1 MARVGEHAA
10 PSNARG
16 IWPVLWRGR
25 YLILASV
32 VAMVTLAAIYSLTSA
47 KVYQATALIQVNVPN
62 QTASVDTT
70 AANQGLAQN
79 FATLLVS
86 PGFLEKIRPQV
97 AGGAKSASE
106 LQSDLS
112 AEAVAQTAL
121 VQLHSSGSTP
131 QQAQRLGEQV
141 ARAFLAH
148 LQTEAATQTSA
159 QQSQIQQEISK
170 LSEQISALQVSPNAG
185 TPATADQ
192 ISSLQASRQALI
204 TQNATILANGLAQ
217 GASASL
223 SAPPAASSSPIKP
236 RRSLDLIAG
245 LLLGLLLGVALA
257 LLREL
262 LSPGLRSADEAA
274 ALLDV
279 PVLASIPL
287 RPRLRAEDP
296 VLPEAYDVLQTNLFF
311 AMRQHKHQ
319 MVTFVGPN
327 PRVGKTSVV
336 EGLAGVAS
344 GGEHSVLV
352 VDGDMRA
359 GSLSIRLQ
367 QAQRPGMTELLQGAI
382 SLDEALVELEPG
394 LSLLPSH
401 QSPINAPS
409 LLSGSR
415 MRALSAEWRERFDI
429 VLIDSPP
436 IAGLAD
442 GLILA
447 SLSDAVVVV
456 VRTGVTSPA
465 DLLAT
470 AASLRQTDTA
480 IAGLVVFEER
490 PAEPYY
496 PGRRGAVS
504 VKPDAA
510 VHA

>member
-1 MARVGEHAA
+1 MAKVEEH
-10 PSNARG
+10 PERSNTQG
-16 IWPVLWRGR
+16 IGPVLWRGR
-25 YLILASV
+25 YVILASV
-32 VAMVTLAAIYSLTSA
+32 VVMVALAAIYALSSA
-47 KVYQATALIQVNVPN
+47 KVYQASALIQVNVPN

-86 PGFLEKIRPQV
+86 SGFLEKIRSKV
-97 AGGAKSASE
+97 DGGHESASE
-106 LQSDLS
+106 LQSHLS
-112 AEAVAQTAL
+112 AEAVSQTAL
-121 VQLHSSGSTP
+121 VQLHSTGSSP
-131 QQAQRLGEQV
+131 QRAQRLGEQV
-141 ARAFLAH
+141 AHAFLAE
-148 LQTEAATQTSA
+148 LQAEAASQTAA
-159 QQSQIQQEISK
+159 QQSQIQQTISK
-170 LSEQISALQVSPNAG
+170 LSEQITTLQSKPNAG
-185 TPATADQ
+185 TAAVADQ

-223 SAPPAASSSPIKP
+223 SAPPAASSSPIRP
-236 RRSLDLIAG
+236 RRSLDVIAG
-245 LLLGLLLGVALA
+245 LLLGLLLGVGLTW
-257 LLREL
+257 LREL

-274 ALLDV
+274 ALLDA

-287 RPRLRAEDP
+287 RPRLQGDDP

-311 AMRQHKHQ
+311 AMRQHKYQ
-319 MVTFVGPN
+319 VVTFVGPN

-336 EGLAGVAS
+336 EGLARVAVH
-344 GGEHSVLV
+344 GEQSVLV

-359 GSLSIRLQ
+359 GALSTRLH
-367 QAQRPGMTELLQGAI
+367 QAQHPGMAELLQGSI
-382 SLDEALVELEPG
+382 TLDEALVELEPG
-394 LSLLPSH
+394 LSLIPSH
-401 QSPINAPS
+401 SSPLNAPS
-409 LLSGSR
+409 LLSSTR

-456 VRTGVTSPA
+456 VRTGVTAPA

-470 AASLRQTDTA
+470 AASLRQSDSTV
-480 IAGLVVFEER
+480 AGLVVFEER

-496 PGRRGAVS
+496 PSRRRAAAAR
-504 VKPDAA
+504 PDPAM
-510 VHA
+510 HA